1 MGARSVRRKARA
13 ADTGDTFL
21 PGGVRVAKSDPR
33 IAALGD
39 VDELNCV
46 LGLLRP
52 AVGPAARRLIGSI
65 QSDLFDLGADLSR
78 TGAIRG
84 GSLGELR
91 SPATAGVAKGN
102 GRWKTSV
109 WRMEHGRAAR
119 LEREAMAFGKGL
131 KPLRGFVVPGG
142 PAAAAWCHL
151 ARAVCRRAERSAV
164 RASCACH
171 GRHGDG
177 RSSAVAGA
185 GNPEAVRY
193 LNRLSGLLFVLA
205 RRLAG
210 TGTVEWRPTRPLA
223 P

>member
-1 MGARSVRRKARA
+1 VKGARPASRVTDTGAKVGGAKAGA
-13 ADTGDTFL
+13 GDTFL
-21 PGGVRVAKSDPR
+21 PGGVRVVKSDPR

-46 LGLLRP
+46 LGLLRL
-52 AVGPAARRLIGSI
+52 ALSGAAQRLIGSI

-78 TGAIRG
+78 AST
-84 GSLGELR
+84 
-91 SPATAGVAKGN
+91 P
-102 GRWKTSV
+102 

-119 LEREAMAFGKGL
+119 LEREALVFGKGL

-142 PAAAAWCHL
+142 TPAAAWCHL

-164 RASCACH
+164 MASMASIA
-171 GRHGDG
+171 GK
-177 RSSAVAGA
+177 AGA
-185 GNPEAVRY
+185 AGPARLGNPEAVRY

-210 TGTVEWRPTRPLA
+210 ARAVAWSPAGEV
-223 P
+223 